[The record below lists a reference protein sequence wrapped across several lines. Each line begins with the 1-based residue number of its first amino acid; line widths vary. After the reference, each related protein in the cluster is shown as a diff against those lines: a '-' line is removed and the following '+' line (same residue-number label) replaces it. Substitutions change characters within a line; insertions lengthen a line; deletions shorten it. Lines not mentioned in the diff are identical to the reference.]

1 MQSRRQF
8 IGRAAA
14 VAAPSLL
21 GPGRSQAESA
31 KLARIVVGFA
41 AGGGADIIARLMAD
55 NMREEF
61 SGGVLIDNR
70 IGAGGRLAIDYVKAA
85 EPDGN
90 TVLVSPDFPLTV
102 YPHSYPKLSYD
113 PVKDLMPVSVL
124 GEGNV
129 TLAVGPGVPAS
140 VRTLEDYLKWC
151 REKPVNATYG
161 SSGAGSS
168 YHFAGLMLGRARGID
183 FVHVGYRGSAPSVQ
197 DTAAG
202 QIPACVSSVL
212 DCLQFYKAGKLRLLA
227 TFGTQRDAFVPEV
240 PTIIES
246 GVQGVTARVWL
257 GAFVPRGTP
266 AARIERLNAAFNRV
280 GLQPTVAARMETIAF
295 KPVRLTPQGSAKMLA
310 DDIANWGPVVKASGF
325 TAVD

>member
-1 MQSRRQF
+1 MQTRRH
-8 IGRAAA
+8 IIERAAA
-14 VAAPSLL
+14 LALPGLI
-21 GPGRSQAESA
+21 GPGMSRAEST
-31 KLARIVVGFA
+31 KLGRMVVGFA

-55 NMREEF
+55 NMRDEF
-61 SGGVLIDNR
+61 PAGVVIDNR
-70 IGAGGRLAIDYVKAA
+70 IGAGGRLAIDHVKAA

-90 TVLVSPDFPLTV
+90 TVLISPDFPLTV

-113 PVKDLMPVSVL
+113 PIKDLMPVSVL

-227 TFGTQRDAFVPEV
+227 TFGTQRDTFVPEV

-246 GVQGVTARVWL
+246 GVQGVMARVWL

-266 AARIERLNAAFNRV
+266 AARIEKLNAAFNRV
-280 GLQPTVAARMETIAF
+280 GLQPNVASRMEAIAF
-295 KPVRLTPQGSAKMLA
+295 KPVRLTPQASAKMLA
-310 DDIANWGPVVKASGF
+310 EDIANWGPVVKASGF
-325 TAVD
+325 TAAD

>member
-1 MQSRRQF
+1 MQTRRQF
-8 IGRAAA
+8 IEGTAAI
-14 VAAPSLL
+14 AALGLL
-21 GPGRSQAESA
+21 GPELSQAERA
-31 KLARIVVGFA
+31 KPARIVVGFA

-61 SGGVLIDNR
+61 PGGVLIDNR

-90 TVLVSPDFPLTV
+90 TILVSPDFPLTV

-129 TLAVGPGVPAS
+129 TIAVGPAVPAA
-140 VRTLEDYLKWC
+140 VRTLDDYLRWC

-168 YHFAGLMLGRARGID
+168 YHFAGLMLGKAHGID
-183 FVHVGYRGSAPSVQ
+183 LVHVGYRGSAPSVQ

-240 PTIIES
+240 PTIVES
-246 GVQGVTARVWL
+246 GLQGVTARVWL

-280 GLQPTVAARMETIAF
+280 GLQPAVATRMEAIAF

-310 DDIANWGPVVKASGF
+310 EDIANWGPVVKASGF